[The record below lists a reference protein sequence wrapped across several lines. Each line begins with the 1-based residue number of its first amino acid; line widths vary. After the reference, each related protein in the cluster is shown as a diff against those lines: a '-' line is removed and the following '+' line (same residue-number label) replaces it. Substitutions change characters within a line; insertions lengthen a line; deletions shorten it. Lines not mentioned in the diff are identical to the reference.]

1 MSDTANEVN
10 QKLYKD
16 FFFHKE
22 IISQTE
28 NAFDEDEIQV
38 LSGKENITPYLQT
51 ALLEEHL
58 IEVDIAHLTRDFF
71 TLITDEDA
79 EALDQRLES
88 ENSGMSSSLEFGDYL
103 KESDFFLT
111 SPLSPGMGNV
121 SIRHYKT
128 AVLKYYTGTQAV
140 ELGCTLREVQ
150 SATKKSCLVF
160 NFPKIGRVIKG
171 FRSFRVKVLSSVD
184 AKVSILGDDGC
195 PSFTHCQLEDL
206 SVSGVGFL
214 IPEEKPA
221 LDIGQVVRVRVDIEG
236 CGEFSINGLIRR
248 LVPVRNGQ
256 GMNTICGLQF
266 DLETGAMAK
275 TVELMV
281 TAVQRLHLRELA
293 DKMSGMSGVR
303 IIR

>member
-22 IISQTE
+22 IVSQTE
-28 NAFDEDEIQV
+28 KAFDEDEIQM

-79 EALDQRLES
+79 EALDQRLKK
-88 ENSGMSSSLEFGDYL
+88 ENSGMTSSLEIGEYL

-150 SATKKSCLVF
+150 SATKKPCLVF
-160 NFPKIGRVIKG
+160 NFPKIGRVIRG

-184 AKVSILGDDGC
+184 AKVSILGDDIC
-195 PSFTHCQLEDL
+195 PAFTNCQLEDL

-214 IPEEKPA
+214 IPEDKPA

-293 DKMSGMSGVR
+293 EKMAGMSGVQ